1 MMLKTTQARLSA
13 VALGNCVR
21 PPPGSTADDGPR
33 TSWRI
38 YVSDLA
44 FNFRLFK
51 IEISK
56 LAQP

>member
-13 VALGNCVR
+13 VALGNCAS
-21 PPPGSTADDGPR
+21 PPSPADDGTR